1 MTIPTDAFGSTG
13 HQSSRL
19 IFGAAALG
27 GMSQDRAD
35 LTIERVREAGLN
47 HFDTAASYGESELR
61 LAPFLS
67 ERRDDVFLATK
78 TDQRSGS
85 DARRQLELS
94 LERLG
99 VDHVDLIQ
107 LHNLTH
113 EKQWQRA
120 FAEDGAVAALA
131 KAKDEGL
138 VRFIGVTGH
147 GTYCPEMHIRSLN
160 EFAFD
165 SVLVPY
171 SYVMNRNPQY
181 AADVQA
187 LIDLCK
193 ERGVA
198 IQTIKAIARRRWRDD
213 EEAKRFSWYLP
224 VTEQAAMA
232 RLVRYVLAVPGLFL
246 NTTSDA
252 RLLETVFDIV
262 RNGITAPTEA
272 ELAKDFEEQAMEPL
286 FVRDVSDDVMPLS
299 GKPA

>member
-1 MTIPTDAFGSTG
+1 MTIPTQAFGSTG

-27 GMSQDRAD
+27 GMSQERAD

-67 ERRDDVFLATK
+67 EHRRDVFLATK
-78 TDQRSGS
+78 TDKRSGD
-85 DARRQLELS
+85 DARRQLEHS

-99 VDHVDLIQ
+99 VDQVDLIQ

-113 EKQWQRA
+113 EQQWQRA
-120 FAEDGAVAALA
+120 FADDGAVAALA
-131 KAKDEGL
+131 KARDEGL

-171 SYVMNRNPQY
+171 SYVMNQNPQY
-181 AADVQA
+181 AADVHS
-187 LIDLCK
+187 LIELCN

-224 VTEQAAMA
+224 ITEQAVMA
-232 RLVRYVLAVPGLFL
+232 RMVRYVLSVPGLFL

-252 RLLETVFDIV
+252 RLLETVFEIV
-262 RNGITAPTEA
+262 RDGITAPDEQA
-272 ELAKDFEEQAMEPL
+272 LARDVEEQAMEPL